1 MKVVYLAEELCTG
14 GMSTYVLK
22 LARMAQAYCSSVTI
36 ALIKGVTGT
45 RLETEG
51 VDIVTVSSASDLR
64 ALSPDIVHVHL
75 LSDIDF
81 LKELFTLDVP
91 LVRFYHD
98 YTSTCLRRGKRR
110 WPGDRCQRALGVS
123 CAAYGCVIG
132 PPLAPGQPVRL
143 MNLPEKIA
151 EKNMYRQFDASIVG
165 SNYMAS
171 MLLKNGFD
179 PNRVHMIPYFSSYA
193 DQASSPV
200 LKPLQ
205 EGRPLELLFSGQA
218 VKGKGL
224 EILIDALAGLDGA
237 WRLSVFSEGP
247 CLDSAREKA
256 EQHGI
261 AGNISFHGW
270 ITQSALA
277 DAYRAA
283 DVFVLPSIWDD
294 PGPLVGIEAM
304 TFGTPVIGFAVG
316 GIPDYV
322 VDGQTG
328 WLVKDISVAGFHR
341 TLQDAL
347 RNRACLPVMAAEAQ
361 KLVTARHSSESHS
374 QQVEAIYKNLF
385 SQSQQKELRAK
396 RGAN

>member
-14 GMSTYVLK
+14 GLSTYVLK

-45 RLETEG
+45 GLETEG
-51 VDIVTVSSASDLR
+51 VDIVTVSSISDLR

-75 LSDIDF
+75 LSDINF
-81 LKELFTLDVP
+81 LKDLFTLDIP

-110 WPGDRCQRALGVS
+110 WPGDRCQRALGIG

-151 EKNMYRQFDASIVG
+151 EKNMYRRFDASIVG
-165 SNYMAS
+165 SRYMES

-179 PNRVHMIPYFSSYA
+179 PDRVHMIPYFSSYA

-200 LKPLQ
+200 VKSPQ

-224 EILIDALAGLDGA
+224 EVLIDALAGLDGA
-237 WRLSVFSEGP
+237 WHLTVFSEGP
-247 CLDSAREKA
+247 CLASARAKA

-261 AGNISFHGW
+261 AGNISFRGW
-270 ITQSALA
+270 VTQSALA

-294 PGPLVGIEAM
+294 PGPLVGIEAL

-322 VDGQTG
+322 FDGRTG

-341 TLQDAL
+341 AVQDAL
-347 RNRACLPVMAAEAQ
+347 RNRARLPAMAVEAQ
-361 KLVTARHSSESHS
+361 KLVAARHSADSHS
-374 QQVEAIYKNLF
+374 QQVEKIYKNLF
-385 SQSQQKELRAK
+385 CNRSKKGCMTDR
-396 RGAN
+396 N